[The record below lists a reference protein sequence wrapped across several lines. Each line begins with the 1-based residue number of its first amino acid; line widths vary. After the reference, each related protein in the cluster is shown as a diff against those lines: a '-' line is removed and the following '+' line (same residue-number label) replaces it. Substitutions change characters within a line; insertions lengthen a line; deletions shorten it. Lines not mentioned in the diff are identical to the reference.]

1 MAALIPRAQLD
12 IIEGGGHLVLIDSPA
27 RVAPIITSFLRGG
40 QPGKTEGAL
49 AA

>member
-1 MAALIPRAQLD
+1 M
-12 IIEGGGHLVLIDSPA
+12 DSPA

-40 QPGKTEGAL
+40 QPGETDGAL